1 MAVDLEDLVRPYVRL
16 AGRGLDL
23 YLAQLRHVESILL
36 NLLAAADDRDPDDD
50 AVVPPRSN
58 DEPAHPAAAA
68 QAMLERSLQQSARE
82 ARVELFAHILDALV
96 PDEVR
101 ILAALSDGGRAALL
115 RVEPRFTRHESRTP
129 LASASLIGRYAG
141 IAVPRATSWYLMHL
155 LELGLVEEGPE
166 IPDLRED
173 YDVLAAEPEV
183 QAALSTAKGPLGL
196 RPVKASVSLSRLGKE
211 LWEECGVAG
220 TAFDSKAGDDLR
232 LDLTHEDP

>member
-1 MAVDLEDLVRPYVRL
+1 MRPYVRL

-23 YLAQLRHVESILL
+23 YLAQLRHAESVLQS
-36 NLLAAADDRDPDDD
+36 LLAAVDDLESDDD

-58 DEPAHPAAAA
+58 DEAAHPAAAA

-82 ARVELFAHILDALV
+82 ARVELFARILDALV

-115 RVEPRFTRHESRTP
+115 RVEPRFARHGRRPP
-129 LASASLIGRYAG
+129 LGSASLIGRYAG

-155 LELGLVEEGPE
+155 MELGLVEEGPE

-173 YDVLAAEPEV
+173 YDVLMAEPEV
-183 QAALSTAKGPLGL
+183 QAALSAAKGPLGP
-196 RPVKASVSLSRLGKE
+196 RPVRASVSLSRLGKE
-211 LWEECGVAG
+211 LWEECSVAE
-220 TAFDSKAGDDLR
+220 TTFDSKADDDLG
-232 LDLTHEDP
+232 LDLAHEDPQDRPGGN